1 MIKRSFRRIWNTCLL
16 LAMALASTSAY
27 AQYPSRPVHV
37 VVTFLPG
44 GSADTLARIVATKLS
59 AAWGQPVIVE
69 NRAGAGGKYWCG
81 LRREIRAGRL
91 YVDVYA
97 TGASRHQL
105 VLIQADAV

>member
-69 NRAGAGGKYWCG
+69 NRAGAGV
-81 LRREIRAGRL
+81 RL
-91 YVDVYA
+91 VAHHNRPY
-97 TGASRHQL
+97 S
-105 VLIQADAV
+105 AVANIGDRGSIEE